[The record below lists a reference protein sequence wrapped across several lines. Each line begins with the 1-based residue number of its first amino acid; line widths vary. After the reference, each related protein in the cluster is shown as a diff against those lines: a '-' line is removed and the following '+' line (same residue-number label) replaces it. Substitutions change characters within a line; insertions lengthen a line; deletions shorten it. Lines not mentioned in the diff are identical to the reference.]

1 MTATKT
7 TAKNLAPAA
16 VRAQLTS
23 CLDGMYKN
31 SLSANITKEDF
42 MPTLLAIAC
51 IEITMDIGD
60 RRYNA
65 ADIKSFG
72 DLHDY
77 VDANEYG
84 GLCRNDINA
93 KAEELMP
100 QRTDAGT
107 IATQEFMRACN
118 ELQDKVDL
126 WIKSDQFK
134 TNKWTYFC

>member
-7 TAKNLAPAA
+7 LAPAV

-31 SLSANITKEDF
+31 SLLDTHSTKDKFMAN
-42 MPTLLAIAC
+42 LLAIAC
-51 IEITMDIGD
+51 IEIMVDIGD
-60 RRYNA
+60 RRYDA
-65 ADIKSFG
+65 ADIKSFS

-84 GLCRNDINA
+84 GLCRDDINA

-100 QRTDAGT
+100 QRTDADT
-107 IATQEFMRACN
+107 IATQEFMGACN
-118 ELQDKVDL
+118 ELQDKVDQ
-126 WIKSDQFK
+126 WIRSEQFK